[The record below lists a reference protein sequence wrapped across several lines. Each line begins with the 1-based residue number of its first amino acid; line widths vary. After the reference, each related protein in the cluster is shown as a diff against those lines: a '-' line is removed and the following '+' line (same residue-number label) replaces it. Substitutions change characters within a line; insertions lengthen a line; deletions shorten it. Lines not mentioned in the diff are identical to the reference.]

1 MDLQDLGLFATLAIR
16 SGLELPKLRYEQKLL
31 IRWLLIGQTSFT
43 MLEEARVEIAQT
55 TFVSSGGFQDII
67 LITAFLN
74 YYHLPTD
81 NLQFGG
87 CKRPKPMHFR

>member
-1 MDLQDLGLFATLAIR
+1 MLSPLKKFGFSLDVAFGHNEISLDLQDLGLFATLAIR

-55 TFVSSGGFQDII
+55 TFV
-67 LITAFLN
+67 
-74 YYHLPTD
+74 
-81 NLQFGG
+81 
-87 CKRPKPMHFR
+87 